1 MNRFRTTALLAALVA
16 LACSC
21 SGQKTNIRL
30 ASDYQTLPMPSFMA
44 QDASRSGQ
52 LPKFAQIRVYE
63 MSKGCQ
69 LPNCPI
75 VWDVVVPEDHSPTE
89 FVYGGFPGFGSQ
101 TVISAQ
107 PLQPDRRYLLMTL
120 PSQFGDRSGG
130 GEFHFRVSSEG
141 EVIAD

>member
-1 MNRFRTTALLAALVA
+1 MNSFRLLLFAFLVA
-16 LACSC
+16 ATCSC
-21 SGQKTNIRL
+21 TAGKTKIRL
-30 ASDYQTLPMPSFMA
+30 ASDYQTLPMPSFVT
-44 QDASRSGQ
+44 QDAARSGQ

-63 MSKGCQ
+63 LTKDCT

-120 PSQFGDRSGG
+120 PSEFGVQSGG
-130 GEFHFRVSSEG
+130 GDFYFRVTPEG
-141 EVIAD
+141 EVLAD